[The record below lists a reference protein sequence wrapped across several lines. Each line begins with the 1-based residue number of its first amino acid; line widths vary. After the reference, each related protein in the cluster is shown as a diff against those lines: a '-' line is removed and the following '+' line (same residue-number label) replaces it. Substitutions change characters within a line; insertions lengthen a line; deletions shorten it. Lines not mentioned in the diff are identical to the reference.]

1 MKNVS
6 KKLFVLYLFVWFK
19 HLVTKQKL
27 RTKFVTRRCNFVM
40 WLYLY
45 CILKAW
51 SCTKK
56 HMKHVHYFK
65 INRNNFEKSDFSE
78 YSQLLLP
85 AGVVP
90 KVLPKCYCKG
100 KLLWQSPIV
109 ITDIRFRLECFP
121 VNLHHRTREQL
132 LLRFFQ

>member
-1 MKNVS
+1 
-6 KKLFVLYLFVWFK
+6 
-19 HLVTKQKL
+19 
-27 RTKFVTRRCNFVM
+27 
-40 WLYLY
+40 
-45 CILKAW
+45 
-51 SCTKK
+51 
-56 HMKHVHYFK
+56 MKHVHYFK

-100 KLLWQSPIV
+100 KLLWQSPVV